1 VAALAALSESRLLKV
16 LYFLHYWQE
25 RQLFSLGIL
34 RHTPW
39 QPCSSVETGFLA
51 SQKSQRMSRSFPSA
65 RHALLFFGDLP
76 SSSCPE
82 SSILI
87 DAMRYSTSQI
97 RPTMSAFDG
106 GLKRSTQHFF
116 SDARDGVD
124 RRWVEDMFEVSMRCG
139 RGGVE
144 EPLAVRIRSS
154 TEWLGN
160 SMNGRARLCA
170 SKPEPNEI

>member
-1 VAALAALSESRLLKV
+1 MCQCLLLAQSGHYRSAKRCPLLGVKQTSD
-16 LYFLHYWQE
+16 W
-25 RQLFSLGIL
+25 R
-34 RHTPW
+34 
-39 QPCSSVETGFLA
+39 A
-51 SQKSQRMSRSFPSA
+51 S
-65 RHALLFFGDLP
+65 
-76 SSSCPE
+76 
-82 SSILI
+82 
-87 DAMRYSTSQI
+87 
-97 RPTMSAFDG
+97 MSAFDG
-106 GLKRSTQHFF
+106 GLKRSKQHFF

-160 SMNGRARLCA
+160 SMNGRARPWA

>member
-1 VAALAALSESRLLKV
+1 MPDYWAA
-16 LYFLHYWQE
+16 
-25 RQLFSLGIL
+25 
-34 RHTPW
+34 P
-39 QPCSSVETGFLA
+39 
-51 SQKSQRMSRSFPSA
+51 RMYNA
-65 RHALLFFGDLP
+65 
-76 SSSCPE
+76 
-82 SSILI
+82 
-87 DAMRYSTSQI
+87 
-97 RPTMSAFDG
+97 MSAFGG

-160 SMNGRARLCA
+160 SMNGRARPWA

>member
-1 VAALAALSESRLLKV
+1 MAPWGGRINEKNMRVARGCLAARWWDLFCSGPLAGPIQRHDWSGRSERVCCLTRK
-16 LYFLHYWQE
+16 
-25 RQLFSLGIL
+25 R
-34 RHTPW
+34 
-39 QPCSSVETGFLA
+39 SSGV
-51 SQKSQRMSRSFPSA
+51 
-65 RHALLFFGDLP
+65 
-76 SSSCPE
+76 
-82 SSILI
+82 
-87 DAMRYSTSQI
+87 
-97 RPTMSAFDG
+97 DG